1 MASVRKKKELRQN
14 QFSELRFSCPVILAQ
29 LFVTLTCISIVSC
42 QLVINVK
49 NKGGDL
55 IQESLH
61 GNPAE
66 NTISLKFQKLDGTL
80 LSMLIDFKS
89 EVQIFKMIVLGEE
102 ERADESQYQTMCF
115 IFKFIKSEF
124 ISADAMSK
132 LRQKNPGTIR
142 NPEEDKGEERL
153 IMNLGVDL
161 GQASRFSPWVFNV
174 CSEAKGRIFT
184 RDSDLKAW
192 AAGNNLTYT
201 SRLEATHSFPLFT
214 TSRCDETKDTGA
226 ACVCRLPICIGW
238 YPCGLKYCRGRD
250 SAGKT
255 VSYRCG
261 IKTCRKCR
269 VFDYYV
275 EQKLNCMWE
284 SVNQD

>member
-1 MASVRKKKELRQN
+1 MASVLKKGFRPNKFAKLKICYP
-14 QFSELRFSCPVILAQ
+14 FILAQ
-29 LFVTLTCISIVSC
+29 LFAVLAFTNLVSC

-55 IQESLH
+55 IQESLN
-61 GNPAE
+61 GNPVE
-66 NTISLKFQKLDGTL
+66 NTITLKFQKLDGTL
-80 LSMLIDFKS
+80 LDMLIDFKS

-115 IFKFIKSEF
+115 IFKFLKSEF

-153 IMNLGVDL
+153 IMNLGVDVSL
-161 GQASRFSPWVFNV
+161 ASRFSPWVLNV

-192 AAGNNLTYT
+192 AAGNNATYT
-201 SRLEATHSFPLFT
+201 ALLDATHSCPLFT
-214 TSRCDETKDTGA
+214 TPRCDKTKDTA
-226 ACVCRLPICIGW
+226 VACVCRLPICVGW

-284 SVNQD
+284 SVY